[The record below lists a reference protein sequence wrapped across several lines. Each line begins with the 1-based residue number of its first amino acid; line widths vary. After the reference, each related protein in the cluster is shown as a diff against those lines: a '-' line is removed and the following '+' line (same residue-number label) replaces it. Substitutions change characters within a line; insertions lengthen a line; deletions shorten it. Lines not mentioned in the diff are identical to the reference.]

1 MVISRWIKPDTKLY
15 VSLND
20 ISRSLDWIFEFRP
33 VWFFPIWILMT
44 SGMSAAK
51 GVAEPEFYWWTA
63 VDWSVFY
70 LFVGVT
76 VLISATLINIAG
88 ARIRGSSRIVLTAG
102 VSVTVLTVGYMAVT
116 GHSNVWIS
124 LLWAIMAFFA
134 LQTYFRRCVNEKN
147 FAGKGSSADR
157 RCQSRSLH
165 DRMADCV
172 CCTSFAGFYLSLCRT
187 CSVLQASSSFCPA
200 LNSAEHA
207 DHFRDKVGG
216 VKRELALATISV
228 AMAAVS
234 GYLLHDPVAS
244 TAGIVSFP
252 FFIVALLS
260 PRAEHVM
267 RTVRYPILILAIF
280 VCVRYPWCFAALFIT
295 FYLTKLYH
303 YFRFSVDYPTFHVG
317 HD

>member
-134 LQTYFRRCVNEKN
+134 LQTYFRRCVNEKETLPV
-147 FAGKGSSADR
+147 KGVPLTAAASLALFMIGWQIVSADI
-157 RCQSRSLH
+157 
-165 DRMADCV
+165 V
-172 CCTSFAGFYLSLCRT
+172 AGFVKSVPYLLGS
-187 CSVLQASSSFCPA
+187 QAVFILLPA